1 MSIVSLDYI
10 DTLDTKN
17 EKKVLEFST
26 DLLPTSVNIKSLFVA
41 KVDGQSMEPV
51 IKNRMLVVADLSQ
64 NILEDQE
71 IYLVHYNDRMWIKQA
86 KKEALGIKLISINKA
101 FSHLVYREDEVRVI
115 AKVILSFE

>member
-26 DLLPTSVNIKSLFVA
+26 DLLPTSVNIKSLFIA

-71 IYLVHYNDRMWIKQA
+71 IYLVYYNDRMWIKQA
-86 KKEALGIKLISINKA
+86 KKEALGIK
-101 FSHLVYREDEVRVI
+101 FFCR
-115 AKVILSFE
+115 LSSFL